1 MSNVDEGQR
10 KPKKAPEIKDDMGL
24 SKSSFD
30 MIASMF
36 DSFEGLDPVASD
48 ESEAAPKL
56 GNPKDA
62 CKIDAKIDD
71 KFNAKSDAQV
81 GAAKTGAQAS
91 DAQKFGASKK
101 AEPVFGAQKSDAL
114 KSEASKTAEP
124 VFGAQKSEEPNSD
137 AQKSGASRRVDHAFG
152 AKDSSKVAFKPLSSV
167 SSSTKPVPKV
177 AASNSA
183 EDDAYDDIAS
193 MFDSLDEL
201 GVVPPKPV
209 KIASRPSASKGGVL
223 RSGGA
228 SEAQKS
234 PVAESKS
241 PVAEPKSPMA
251 AKQNSAKR
259 IDDDSKFEHD
269 EDETLDMPCSSDLFE
284 SLSHEAIA
292 EMSQSKAKDA
302 KSGGTQAKS
311 GGKDGDDDSDDDDVG
326 DRMRVDTRHGVG
338 GAKDVGQA
346 DTLERI
352 PAETCQGVGGMLPAN
367 TTKKV
372 SSDELPM
379 GYVVKR
385 RYRIESVIGSGGFG
399 VVYRAIDTEEMNRVV
414 AVKTL
419 RHKIEDYNV
428 AVMRFKREI
437 AICEKLDNP
446 HIVRVFD
453 HGTTADDDPQQGVD
467 ADTLYY
473 VMEFIEGKTLDDY
486 IERRQKFSFFDVK
499 SLMLQ
504 VLDGLAVAHRDSIV
518 HRDLKPANICLKP
531 QSADSNDFIVKL
543 LDFGIARA
551 IEGDDSTAQKVT
563 QTGAWMGSP
572 AYMSPEQLKG
582 YAPTPASDIFAIG
595 LIMIEMLTCVQA
607 VNADSAMDAAM
618 MILSPDPLDDDDWYW
633 LRDTAIWTV
642 IEKCI
647 QKDPLLR
654 FKDASECFVAL
665 SALDDNTLK
674 NEYVSAKMRKR
685 SRTGGR
691 MSQATT
697 PEVTPANA
705 QAVSQQTL
713 ISQQLIGAN
722 NNRTMLNT
730 ILLVF
735 IIVGIIACATIIVV
749 KLLIDDT
756 HDPSAVA
763 AEELSARDKLIVR
776 SAAFGAMEGAL
787 PLFRMNVMISSMPA
801 GAEVYRESD
810 NHLLGKTPIAI
821 SVVPTFEAWK
831 LRLKADGFVEYPF
844 LVNALMPTPVNLNMQ
859 PVAPGD
865 SAKAVA
871 ENKPLIDGNPKV
883 AGAKDDNRVE
893 PQIADKSK
901 KDLEQPKIIQEQ
913 DKSAKDKSDKSAKDK
928 SHQPSTDAELGKTK
942 ANKETKKDSK
952 KDSKRDSKKTGSEK
966 KGFTADWRVDGL

>member
-36 DSFEGLDPVASD
+36 DSFEGLDSVDPQ

-56 GNPKDA
+56 GNHKDA

-71 KFNAKSDAQV
+71 KFSAKSDAQV
-81 GAAKTGAQAS
+81 GAATTGAQA
-91 DAQKFGASKK
+91 
-101 AEPVFGAQKSDAL
+101 
-114 KSEASKTAEP
+114 
-124 VFGAQKSEEPNSD
+124 PN
-137 AQKSGASRRVDHAFG
+137 AQKSGASKSEAPKKADPAFG
-152 AKDSSKVAFKPLSSV
+152 AKDSSKAAHQPLSSI
-167 SSSTKPVPKV
+167 SSSTKPLPNA

-183 EDDAYDDIAS
+183 EDDGYEDIAS

-201 GVVPPKPV
+201 GVVPPKTV
-209 KIASRPSASKGGVL
+209 KIDPRPSASK
-223 RSGGA
+223 A
-228 SEAQKS
+228 M
-234 PVAESKS
+234 KS

-251 AKQNSAKR
+251 AKQNSAKQNSAKH
-259 IDDDSKFEHD
+259 IDDDSSFEHD
-269 EDETLDMPCSSDLFE
+269 EDETLDMPCSSELFE
-284 SLSHEAIA
+284 SLSNKAIA
-292 EMSQSKAKDA
+292 EMSQSNAKDA
-302 KSGGTQAKS
+302 KSGGTEAKSGGTEVKS
-311 GGKDGDDDSDDDDVG
+311 GGKDGDDASDDDDVG
-326 DRMRVDTRHGVG
+326 DRTRVDTRHGVG
-338 GAKDVGQA
+338 DAKDVGQA

-367 TTKKV
+367 PAKMV

-379 GYVVKR
+379 GYIVKR

-419 RHKIEDYNV
+419 RHKIEDYNA

-531 QSADSNDFIVKL
+531 QSANSNDFIVKL

-654 FKDASECFVAL
+654 FKDASECLVAL

-685 SRTGGR
+685 SRAGGR

-713 ISQQLIGAN
+713 VSQQLIGAN

-735 IIVGIIACATIIVV
+735 IIVGIVACATIIVV

-756 HDPSAVA
+756 HDPSTVA

-776 SAAFGAMEGAL
+776 SASFGAMEGAL

-810 NHLLGKTPIAI
+810 NHLLGKTPLAV

-871 ENKPLIDGNPKV
+871 ENKPLVDGNSKV

-928 SHQPSTDAELGKTK
+928 SRQPSTDAEHSKTK

-952 KDSKRDSKKTGSEK
+952 KDSKKTGSEK

>member
-36 DSFEGLDPVASD
+36 DSFEGLDSVDPQ

-56 GNPKDA
+56 GNHKDA

-71 KFNAKSDAQV
+71 KFSAKSDAQV
-81 GAAKTGAQAS
+81 GAATTGAQA
-91 DAQKFGASKK
+91 
-101 AEPVFGAQKSDAL
+101 
-114 KSEASKTAEP
+114 
-124 VFGAQKSEEPNSD
+124 PN
-137 AQKSGASRRVDHAFG
+137 AQKSGASKSEAPKKADPAFG
-152 AKDSSKVAFKPLSSV
+152 AKDSSKAAFKPLSSI
-167 SSSTKPVPKV
+167 SSSTKPLPNA

-183 EDDAYDDIAS
+183 EDDGYEDIAS

-201 GVVPPKPV
+201 GVVPPKTV
-209 KIASRPSASKGGVL
+209 KIDPRPSASK
-223 RSGGA
+223 A
-228 SEAQKS
+228 M
-234 PVAESKS
+234 KS

-251 AKQNSAKR
+251 AKQNSAKQNSAKH
-259 IDDDSKFEHD
+259 IDDDSSFEHD
-269 EDETLDMPCSSDLFE
+269 EDETLDMPCSSELFE
-284 SLSHEAIA
+284 SLSNKAIA
-292 EMSQSKAKDA
+292 EMSQSNAKDA
-302 KSGGTQAKS
+302 KSGGTEAKSGGTEVKS
-311 GGKDGDDDSDDDDVG
+311 GGKDGDDASDDDDVG
-326 DRMRVDTRHGVG
+326 DRTRVDTRHGVG
-338 GAKDVGQA
+338 DAKDVGQA

-367 TTKKV
+367 PAKMV

-379 GYVVKR
+379 GYIVKR

-419 RHKIEDYNV
+419 RHKIEDYNA

-654 FKDASECFVAL
+654 FKDASECLAAL

-685 SRTGGR
+685 SRAGGR

-713 ISQQLIGAN
+713 VSQQLIGAN

-735 IIVGIIACATIIVV
+735 IIVGIVACATIIVV

-756 HDPSAVA
+756 HDPSTVA
-763 AEELSARDKLIVR
+763 AEELSARDKLIIR
-776 SAAFGAMEGAL
+776 SASFGAMEGAL

-810 NHLLGKTPIAI
+810 NHLLGKTPLAV

-871 ENKPLIDGNPKV
+871 ENKPLVDGNSKV

-928 SHQPSTDAELGKTK
+928 SRQPSTDAEHGKTK
-942 ANKETKKDSK
+942 VNKETKKGSK
-952 KDSKRDSKKTGSEK
+952 KDSKKTGSEK

>member
-10 KPKKAPEIKDDMGL
+10 RPKKAPEIKDDMGL

-36 DSFEGLDPVASD
+36 DSFEGLDSVDPQ
-48 ESEAAPKL
+48 ELEAAPKL
-56 GNPKDA
+56 GNHKDA

-81 GAAKTGAQAS
+81 GAAKTGAQA
-91 DAQKFGASKK
+91 
-101 AEPVFGAQKSDAL
+101 
-114 KSEASKTAEP
+114 
-124 VFGAQKSEEPNSD
+124 PN
-137 AQKSGASRRVDHAFG
+137 AQKSGAPKSEAPKKADPAFG
-152 AKDSSKVAFKPLSSV
+152 AKDSSKAAFKPLSSV
-167 SSSTKPVPKV
+167 SSSTKPVTKATLPK
-177 AASNSA
+177 SA
-183 EDDAYDDIAS
+183 EDDGYDDIAS

-209 KIASRPSASKGGVL
+209 KIDPRPSASK
-223 RSGGA
+223 
-228 SEAQKS
+228 AQKS
-234 PVAESKS
+234 LVAEPKS

-251 AKQNSAKR
+251 AKQNSAKH
-259 IDDDSKFEHD
+259 IDDDSSFEHD
-269 EDETLDMPCSSDLFE
+269 EDETLDMPCSSELFE
-284 SLSHEAIA
+284 SLSNKAIA

-302 KSGGTQAKS
+302 KSGGTEAKS
-311 GGKDGDDDSDDDDVG
+311 GSKDGDDAADDDDVG
-326 DRMRVDTRHGVG
+326 DRTRVDTRHGVG

-367 TTKKV
+367 PAKMV

-379 GYVVKR
+379 GYIVKR

-419 RHKIEDYNV
+419 RHKIEDYNA

-531 QSADSNDFIVKL
+531 QSANSNDFIVKL

-654 FKDASECFVAL
+654 FKDASECLVAL

-685 SRTGGR
+685 SRAGGR

-713 ISQQLIGAN
+713 VSQQLIGAN

-735 IIVGIIACATIIVV
+735 IIVGIVACATIIVV

-756 HDPSAVA
+756 HDPSTVA

-776 SAAFGAMEGAL
+776 SASFGAMEGAL

-810 NHLLGKTPIAI
+810 NHFLGKTPLAV

-859 PVAPGD
+859 PVAPGE

-871 ENKPLIDGNPKV
+871 ENKPLVDGNPKV
-883 AGAKDDNRVE
+883 ADAKDDNLVE

-901 KDLEQPKIIQEQ
+901 KDLEQPKNIQDQ
-913 DKSAKDKSDKSAKDK
+913 DKSAKDKSDKSVKDK
-928 SHQPSTDAELGKTK
+928 SRQPSTDAEHGKTK
-942 ANKETKKDSK
+942 ANKETKKGSK
-952 KDSKRDSKKTGSEK
+952 KDSKKTGSEK

>member
-10 KPKKAPEIKDDMGL
+10 KPKKAPEIKDDMEL

-36 DSFEGLDPVASD
+36 DSFEGLDPVD
-48 ESEAAPKL
+48 PQESEAAQKL
-56 GNPKDA
+56 GNHKDA

-81 GAAKTGAQAS
+81 GAAKTGAQAPNAQKSGAPKS
-91 DAQKFGASKK
+91 DAQK
-101 AEPVFGAQKSDAL
+101 
-114 KSEASKTAEP
+114 
-124 VFGAQKSEEPNSD
+124 SD
-137 AQKSGASRRVDHAFG
+137 AQKSGAPKKAEPAFG
-152 AKDSSKVAFKPLSSV
+152 AKDSSKAAFKPLSSV
-167 SSSTKPVPKV
+167 SSSTKPLPN
-177 AASNSA
+177 ATASNSA
-183 EDDAYDDIAS
+183 EDDGYEDIAS

-209 KIASRPSASKGGVL
+209 KIDPRPLASK
-223 RSGGA
+223 A
-228 SEAQKS
+228 M
-234 PVAESKS
+234 KS

-251 AKQNSAKR
+251 AKQNSAKH
-259 IDDDSKFEHD
+259 IDDDSSFEHD
-269 EDETLDMPCSSDLFE
+269 EDETLDMPCSSELFE
-284 SLSHEAIA
+284 SLSNKAIA
-292 EMSQSKAKDA
+292 EMSQSNAKDA
-302 KSGGTQAKS
+302 KSGGTEAKSVGTEAKS
-311 GGKDGDDDSDDDDVG
+311 GGKDGDDAADDDDVG
-326 DRMRVDTRHGVG
+326 DRTRVDTRHGVG

-367 TTKKV
+367 SAKMV

-379 GYVVKR
+379 GYIVKR

-419 RHKIEDYNV
+419 RHKIEDYNA

-531 QSADSNDFIVKL
+531 QSANSNDFIVKL

-551 IEGDDSTAQKVT
+551 IEGDDCTAQKVT

-595 LIMIEMLTCVQA
+595 LIMIEMLTRVQA

-654 FKDASECFVAL
+654 FKDASECLAAL

-685 SRTGGR
+685 SRAGGR

-713 ISQQLIGAN
+713 VSQQLIGAN

-776 SAAFGAMEGAL
+776 SASFGAMEGAL

-810 NHLLGKTPIAI
+810 NHLLGKTPLAV

-871 ENKPLIDGNPKV
+871 ENKPLVDGNPKV
-883 AGAKDDNRVE
+883 AAAKDDNRVE

-901 KDLEQPKIIQEQ
+901 KDLEQPKNIQEQ
-913 DKSAKDKSDKSAKDK
+913 HKSVKDKSDKSATDK
-928 SHQPSTDAELGKTK
+928 SRQPSTDAEHGKTK
-942 ANKETKKDSK
+942 ANKETKKGSK
-952 KDSKRDSKKTGSEK
+952 KDSKKTGSEK

>member
-36 DSFEGLDPVASD
+36 DSFEGLDSVDPQ

-56 GNPKDA
+56 GNHKDA

-71 KFNAKSDAQV
+71 KFSAKSDAQV
-81 GAAKTGAQAS
+81 GAATTGAQA
-91 DAQKFGASKK
+91 
-101 AEPVFGAQKSDAL
+101 
-114 KSEASKTAEP
+114 
-124 VFGAQKSEEPNSD
+124 PN
-137 AQKSGASRRVDHAFG
+137 AQKSGASKSEAPKKADPAFG
-152 AKDSSKVAFKPLSSV
+152 AKDSSKAAFKPLSSI
-167 SSSTKPVPKV
+167 SSSTKPLPNA

-183 EDDAYDDIAS
+183 EDDGYEDIAS

-201 GVVPPKPV
+201 GVVPPKTV
-209 KIASRPSASKGGVL
+209 KIDPRPSASK
-223 RSGGA
+223 A
-228 SEAQKS
+228 M
-234 PVAESKS
+234 KS

-251 AKQNSAKR
+251 AKQNSAKQNSAKH
-259 IDDDSKFEHD
+259 IDDDSSFEHD
-269 EDETLDMPCSSDLFE
+269 EDETLDMPCSSELFE
-284 SLSHEAIA
+284 SLSNKAIA
-292 EMSQSKAKDA
+292 EMSQSNAKDA
-302 KSGGTQAKS
+302 KSGGTEAKSGGTEVKS
-311 GGKDGDDDSDDDDVG
+311 GGKDGDDASDDDDVG
-326 DRMRVDTRHGVG
+326 DRTRVDTRHGVG
-338 GAKDVGQA
+338 DAKDVGQA

-352 PAETCQGVGGMLPAN
+352 QAETCQGVGGMLPAN
-367 TTKKV
+367 PAKMV

-379 GYVVKR
+379 GYIVKR

-419 RHKIEDYNV
+419 RHKIEDYNA

-531 QSADSNDFIVKL
+531 QSANSNDFIVKL

-654 FKDASECFVAL
+654 FKDASECLVAL

-685 SRTGGR
+685 SRAGGR

-713 ISQQLIGAN
+713 VSQQLIGAN

-735 IIVGIIACATIIVV
+735 IIVGIVACATIIVV

-756 HDPSAVA
+756 HDPSTVA
-763 AEELSARDKLIVR
+763 AEELSARDKLIIR
-776 SAAFGAMEGAL
+776 SASFGAMEGAL

-810 NHLLGKTPIAI
+810 NHLLGKTPLVV

-871 ENKPLIDGNPKV
+871 ENKPLVDGNSKV

-928 SHQPSTDAELGKTK
+928 SRQPSTDAEHSKTK

-952 KDSKRDSKKTGSEK
+952 KDSKKTGSEK

>member
-10 KPKKAPEIKDDMGL
+10 KPKIAPEIKDDMGL

-81 GAAKTGAQAS
+81 GTAKTGAQAP
-91 DAQKFGASKK
+91 DAQKSG
-101 AEPVFGAQKSDAL
+101 
-114 KSEASKTAEP
+114 ASKTAEP
-124 VFGAQKSEEPNSD
+124 VFGALKSD
-137 AQKSGASRRVDHAFG
+137 ALKSGASKTAEPVFG
-152 AKDSSKVAFKPLSSV
+152 AKDSSKAAFKPLSSV
-167 SSSTKPVPKV
+167 SSSIKPVPKV

-209 KIASRPSASKGGVL
+209 RIASRPSASKGGVL
-223 RSGGA
+223 RSGDA
-228 SEAQKS
+228 SDAQKS
-234 PVAESKS
+234 PVAEPKS
-241 PVAEPKSPMA
+241 PVAESKSPMA
-251 AKQNSAKR
+251 AKQNSAKH

-269 EDETLDMPCSSDLFE
+269 EDETLDMPCSSDLLE
-284 SLSHEAIA
+284 SLSHKAIA
-292 EMSQSKAKDA
+292 EMSQSGGTEA
-302 KSGGTQAKS
+302 KSGGTEAKSGGTEVKSGGTEAKS
-311 GGKDGDDDSDDDDVG
+311 GGKDGDDDSDDDGVG
-326 DRMRVDTRHGVG
+326 DRTRVDTRHGVG

-379 GYVVKR
+379 GYIVKR

-419 RHKIEDYNV
+419 RHKIEDYNA

-563 QTGAWMGSP
+563 QTGA
-572 AYMSPEQLKG
+572 
-582 YAPTPASDIFAIG
+582 
-595 LIMIEMLTCVQA
+595 
-607 VNADSAMDAAM
+607 
-618 MILSPDPLDDDDWYW
+618 
-633 LRDTAIWTV
+633 
-642 IEKCI
+642 
-647 QKDPLLR
+647 
-654 FKDASECFVAL
+654 
-665 SALDDNTLK
+665 
-674 NEYVSAKMRKR
+674 
-685 SRTGGR
+685 
-691 MSQATT
+691 
-697 PEVTPANA
+697 
-705 QAVSQQTL
+705 
-713 ISQQLIGAN
+713 
-722 NNRTMLNT
+722 
-730 ILLVF
+730 
-735 IIVGIIACATIIVV
+735 
-749 KLLIDDT
+749 
-756 HDPSAVA
+756 
-763 AEELSARDKLIVR
+763 
-776 SAAFGAMEGAL
+776 
-787 PLFRMNVMISSMPA
+787 
-801 GAEVYRESD
+801 
-810 NHLLGKTPIAI
+810 
-821 SVVPTFEAWK
+821 
-831 LRLKADGFVEYPF
+831 
-844 LVNALMPTPVNLNMQ
+844 
-859 PVAPGD
+859 
-865 SAKAVA
+865 
-871 ENKPLIDGNPKV
+871 
-883 AGAKDDNRVE
+883 
-893 PQIADKSK
+893 
-901 KDLEQPKIIQEQ
+901 
-913 DKSAKDKSDKSAKDK
+913 
-928 SHQPSTDAELGKTK
+928 
-942 ANKETKKDSK
+942 
-952 KDSKRDSKKTGSEK
+952 
-966 KGFTADWRVDGL
+966 